1 MPYRKEVSVKRK
13 TTMLLATLLLMILS
27 GCGKD
32 NSVSSEAIQTDAP
45 HTFAGYPVVYLT
57 SDVSA
62 QGLLSAYE
70 ALEPPTDGMIG
81 IKLSETVESNFAW
94 ADLTEELIQST
105 GASTIENDGAETEL
119 TDYDSTIFLTHFEP
133 HNMACFCGTVAHLAS
148 ISGQQDNFGD
158 FTNDAEML
166 MKHLAE
172 QGNTVAESLNNPVLY
187 IAVLDHWSI
196 GDSSY
201 KGNIVSSYDPVS
213 LDQAC
218 VDLVNMTEE
227 CQSLAAHIAV
237 SNGIYTLVNAEQI
250 GWGSRTYAFLS
261 IDLQK

>member
-1 MPYRKEVSVKRK
+1 MRR
-13 TTMLLATLLLMILS
+13 TITALLAAWLLMLLS
-27 GCGKD
+27 GCEKD
-32 NSVSSEAIQTDAP
+32 NSVPPKSISTDAP

-62 QGLLSAYE
+62 QGLLSVYE
-70 ALEPPTDGMIG
+70 ALEPSAGGKIG
-81 IKLSETVESNFAW
+81 IKLSETAESNFAW
-94 ADLTEELIQST
+94 ADLTEELIQTT

-133 HNMACFCGTVAHLAS
+133 HNMAGFCGTVAHLAS
-148 ISGQQDNFGD
+148 ISGQQDNLGD
-158 FTNDAEML
+158 FTDDAEVL
-166 MKHLAE
+166 MKRLAE
-172 QGNTVAESLNNPVLY
+172 QGNTVAESLNDPVLY

-201 KGNIVSSYDPVS
+201 KGNIVSSYDPIS

-227 CQSLAAHIAV
+227 CQSLAAHIAA
-237 SNGIYTLVNAEQI
+237 SNGIYTLVNAEQM

>member
-1 MPYRKEVSVKRK
+1 MKRK
-13 TTMLLATLLLMILS
+13 ITMFLAAWLLMLLS
-27 GCGKD
+27 GCGKG
-32 NSVSSEAIQTDAP
+32 NSVPPESIPTDAP
-45 HTFAGYPVVYLT
+45 HTFVGYPVVYLT

-62 QGLLSAYE
+62 QGLLSVYE
-70 ALEPPTDGMIG
+70 ALEPSAGGKIG
-81 IKLSETVESNFAW
+81 IKLSETAESNFAW
-94 ADLTEELIQST
+94 ADLTEELIQTT

-133 HNMACFCGTVAHLAS
+133 HNMAGFCGTVAHLAS
-148 ISGQQDNFGD
+148 ISGQQDDSGD
-158 FTNDAEML
+158 LTDDAEML

-172 QGNTVAESLNNPVLY
+172 QGNTVAESLNDPVLY

-227 CQSLAAHIAV
+227 CQSLAAHIAA
-237 SNGIYTLVNAEQI
+237 SNGIYTLVNAEQM